1 MSSEPGLPKLLGRY
15 QIERLIGQGAMGR
28 VLLAYDPVLHRSV
41 AVKHLRD
48 DLKLPPE
55 IREGLLVR
63 MRHEARAAARV
74 MHPHL
79 VTLHDMGEDS
89 DLGLY
94 LVFEYCE
101 GPTLKQRVF
110 DGPLTKSQAARLA
123 RELGAALAVAHSA
136 GIVHRDIKP
145 ENIILS
151 PIGGKIADFGIARI
165 PDSTLTHAGGLLGTP
180 AYSAPETFQAG
191 AFSPE
196 SDQFSLAASMY
207 EALSAERA
215 FPGDDAIAVAARIG
229 SEPPKPFPPALGI
242 PAGAYD
248 VLARGMAK
256 KPSERFASC
265 EEFGLALERALSES
279 AERRGSL
286 PSLSAID
293 GAKAED
299 PIRSLDALAG
309 EQDLDELPRERKLGH
324 ILLGVAAVGITAVL
338 LIRAALQEAERP
350 APDETAPAASTSAK
364 GANSAWT
371 RTKVAPS
378 RPAAPKPPHS
388 SEGAGKSPSPEPGGG
403 TASQPIG
410 IDAGVDGSAG
420 GGGGETPGSTGGGQP
435 ATTAP
440 TSSGSPAPP
449 ASAPAGAPAGT
460 KDGGG

>member
-1 MSSEPGLPKLLGRY
+1 MSSEQGLPKLLGRY

-28 VLLAYDPVLHRSV
+28 VLLAHDPVLHRSV

-55 IREGLLVR
+55 VREGLLVR

-79 VTLHDMGEDS
+79 VTLHDMGEDN

-101 GPTLKQRVF
+101 GPTLKQRIF
-110 DGPLTKSQAARLA
+110 DGPLTRSQAGRLA

-165 PDSTLTHAGGLLGTP
+165 PDSTLTHAGGLMGTP

-265 EEFGLALERALSES
+265 EEFGLALEKALSDREP
-279 AERRGSL
+279 AERRGSQ

-293 GAKAED
+293 GAKAEA
-299 PIRSLDALAG
+299 PIRSLDALPDAR
-309 EQDLDELPRERKLGH
+309 DLDDLPRERKLGH

-378 RPAAPKPPHS
+378 RTAAPKPAHTG
-388 SEGAGKSPSPEPGGG
+388 EGPGKSSTPSPEPGGG
-403 TASQPIG
+403 TAAQPSG
-410 IDAGVDGSAG
+410 LDAGVDGSAG
-420 GGGGETPGSTGGGQP
+420 GGGEAPGSTGGGQP

-449 ASAPAGAPAGT
+449 AGA